1 MKKCA
6 LALLCSSALMS
17 AAYADDLRQGGNM
30 FTSAV
35 SWTGLYGG
43 LNIGYGFGAG
53 GRNNGGQTYYENNGP
68 AYAFPFDTET
78 RGAGGPA
85 WNTAARL
92 GGVIGGVQLGY
103 NQRLNPWL
111 VSGLEVDL
119 QGSALRASAS
129 ATNTTAITLTPVPVG
144 GANLWPVT
152 GNASTTQRVDWFGTV
167 RGRLGV
173 TSFNQS
179 LLVYA
184 TGGLAY
190 GQVKQDFGY
199 SGGFLPVAALG
210 FGGST
215 WVGNASSSTTKVGWA
230 LGAGVEWI
238 PEGMANW
245 SIKAEYLYVDLGS
258 STVNLAAPAF
268 RTSDGEGFRTVYASN
283 KMEARFQTV
292 RIGLNYRFN

>member
-6 LALLCSSALMS
+6 LALLCSGALMS
-17 AAYADDLRQGGNM
+17 AAYADDQGQRNNP
-30 FTSAV
+30 FTSAL

-43 LNIGYGFGAG
+43 LNVGYGFEAG
-53 GRNNGGQTYYENNGP
+53 GRNSGGQTNYENNSPGNV
-68 AYAFPFDTET
+68 FPFNTET
-78 RGAGGPA
+78 RGTGGPA
-85 WNTAARL
+85 WNTAAKL
-92 GGVIGGVQLGY
+92 NGMIGGIQLGY

-111 VSGLEVDL
+111 VTGLEVDF
-119 QGSALRASAS
+119 QGSALKGSAS
-129 ATNTTAITLTPVPVG
+129 ATNTTAIILTPIPVG
-144 GANLWPVT
+144 GANLWPLT
-152 GNASTTQRVDWFGTV
+152 GNASATQRVDWFGTV

-190 GQVKQDFGY
+190 GQVKQEFGY
-199 SGGFLPVAALG
+199 TGGFLPVANLG

-215 WVGNASSSTTKVGWA
+215 WAGSASSSATKVGWT
-230 LGAGVEWI
+230 LGAGLEWI
-238 PEGMANW
+238 PEGMTNW

-258 STVNLAAPAF
+258 TTVNLTAPAF
-268 RTSDGEGFRTVYASN
+268 RTSDGEGFRTVSASN

-292 RIGLNYRFN
+292 RVGLNYRFN